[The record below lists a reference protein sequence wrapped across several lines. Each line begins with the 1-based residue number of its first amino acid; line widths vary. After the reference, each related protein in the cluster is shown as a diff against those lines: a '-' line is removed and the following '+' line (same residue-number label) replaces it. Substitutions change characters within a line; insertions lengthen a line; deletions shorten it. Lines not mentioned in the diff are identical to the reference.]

1 MTPFV
6 SGFGVEVR
14 GAAVADIAENRTL
27 YTRLRAAFEEHSLLV
42 FRDQRIT
49 DEIQLAYSRRLGPL
63 EVSKIGTAGDPARV
77 DLSPQ
82 MAAG

>member
-1 MTPFV
+1 MTPLG

-14 GAAVADIAENRTL
+14 GAAVANIAENGTL
-27 YTRLRAAFEEHSLLV
+27 YTRLRAAFEQHSLLV
-42 FRDQRIT
+42 FRDHRIT

-63 EVSKIGTAGDPARV
+63 EITKIGTVGDPARLN
-77 DLSPQ
+77 LSPQ